1 MPRNI
6 TLCFVEG
13 EPALY
18 LRKSKSY
25 HLLSYNYDDLLEIV
39 KSELI
44 KRDFKTRPQFII
56 ILNILS
62 EQFKCS
68 EGYTPNLNKKKTINP
83 DCFESLFSKDIS
95 AFLDT
100 LFIRGLTPEEKIA
113 KENAKIEKRKKQQ
126 TLENAFEARYKRLKR
141 SRRIK

>member
-6 TLCFVEG
+6 TLCFIEG

-44 KRDFKTRPQFII
+44 KREFKTRPQFII

-68 EGYTPNLNKKKTINP
+68 EGYNQNSNKKTTINP
-83 DCFESLFSKDIS
+83 DCFESRFSKDIS

-100 LFIRGLTPEEKIA
+100 LFIRGLTPEEKNA
-113 KENAKIEKRKKQQ
+113 KEKEKIARREMQK
-126 TLENAFEARYKRLKR
+126 TLENAFEANYKRRKR
-141 SRRIK
+141 RRKSI

>member
-6 TLCFVEG
+6 TLCFIEG

-44 KRDFKTRPQFII
+44 KREFKTRPQFII

-68 EGYTPNLNKKKTINP
+68 EGYNQNSNKKTTINP
-83 DCFESLFSKDIS
+83 DCFESRFSKDIS

-113 KENAKIEKRKKQQ
+113 KENAKIERRKKQQ
-126 TLENAFEARYKRLKR
+126 TLENAFKARYKRLKR
-141 SRRIK
+141 KRRRN

>member
-6 TLCFVEG
+6 SFCFLEG

-25 HLLSYNYDDLLEIV
+25 HLLSYNYDAIVEIV
-39 KSELI
+39 KSELL
-44 KRDFKTRPQFII
+44 KRGFKTRPQFIV

-68 EGYTPNLNKKKTINP
+68 EGYTPNLNKKEMVNP
-83 DCFESLFSKDIS
+83 DCFESRFTRDITS
-95 AFLDT
+95 FLDKT
-100 LFIRGLTPEEKIA
+100 FRRGLTPEEKLA
-113 KENAKIEKRKKQQ
+113 KAKANENKKKEKDEMEFFFDSLYKRK
-126 TLENAFEARYKRLKR
+126 
-141 SRRIK
+141 RRIRRRK

>member
-1 MPRNI
+1 MKRNI
-6 TLCFVEG
+6 SFCFLEG

-25 HLLSYNYDDLLEIV
+25 HLLSYNYDAIVEIV
-39 KSELI
+39 KSELL
-44 KRDFKTRPQFII
+44 KRGFKTRPQFIV

-68 EGYTPNLNKKKTINP
+68 EGYTPNLNKKTAINP
-83 DCFESLFSKDIS
+83 ACFESRFSKDIS

-100 LFIRGLTPEEKIA
+100 LFIRGLTPEEKNA
-113 KENAKIEKRKKQQ
+113 KEKEKIARREMQK
-126 TLENAFEARYKRLKR
+126 TLENALEAHYKRRKR
-141 SRRIK
+141 RRKSI